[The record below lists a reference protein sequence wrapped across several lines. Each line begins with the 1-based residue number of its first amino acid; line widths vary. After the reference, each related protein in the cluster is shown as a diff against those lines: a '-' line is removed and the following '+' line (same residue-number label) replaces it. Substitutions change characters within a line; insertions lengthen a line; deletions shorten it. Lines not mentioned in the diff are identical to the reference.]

1 MKIRF
6 FRCDLF
12 NLKNLK
18 ANKFQKELNLFMQ
31 NEEKT
36 EKFRQLVENKFQI
49 YNSLFMSL
57 PYDKMT
63 NIGMLLPF
71 LYEESKIGY
80 EKGKSPEEIV
90 EEFFAK
96 HTELE
101 TEEQK
106 TELLFKII
114 QYIERQVVLFD
125 SIEDAAFCE
134 LHPPSEAGTLLQL
147 HERALQELQVTA
159 TRDKMRDFAVRV
171 VFTAHPTQFYPNSV
185 QRILHDLRSAIMKDS
200 VTEIDMLL
208 QQLGKTPFLNRE
220 KPTPLDEAMSIIFY
234 LRYVYYDSLGE
245 LYRKIKNSFGTDH
258 FTPPH
263 DIFQLGFW
271 PGGDRDGNPFVTAEI
286 TYKVAQELHISIL
299 KSYYEHLKNLRR
311 RLSFRGISEVL
322 EVLSHELYD
331 AIFKED
337 NITANHILSRISEAE
352 KILTEQHNG
361 LFKNLLEDF
370 KDRVRIFGTH
380 FATLDI
386 RQDSRVHQS
395 VIDEIIA
402 EKSGLDLQN
411 ITTEEKLR
419 WLLET
424 ETVLNPDDF
433 TGITKDTLQNI
444 YNIRSI
450 QEKNGERG
458 LNRYIISNSD
468 EVKDVLNVFGMFRLC
483 GYSEEEINID
493 IVPLFET
500 MEGLDAGEKVM
511 KELYELPVYRKH
523 LERRGNSQTIMLGF
537 SDGTKDGG
545 YLKANWEIYETKEQ
559 LTKISDENNIKV
571 IFFDGR
577 GGPPARGGGKT
588 HDFYASQGKTIANN
602 KIEITIQGQTITSVF
617 GNKDQA
623 KYNFEQLLT
632 AGIENDVFKNS
643 KKDLTE
649 KERNLIQELAE
660 ISFRKYSEL
669 KAHPIFVPYLQEMST
684 LEYYGRT
691 NIGSRPSKRGGTN
704 ELKFEDLRAIPFVG
718 SWSQLKQNIPGFFG
732 FGFAL
737 SELKSQG
744 RFDEVH
750 ALYKGSDFF
759 KTLVLNSMMSMN
771 KSYFPLTYYMKNN
784 QKFGSFWNVLFEEY
798 ELSKSM
804 MLELT
809 GFKMLM
815 EEEPISRKS
824 VKIREKIVLPLLS
837 IQQYALMKIQKDE
850 GNREAY
856 EKLVMRS
863 LFGNI
868 NASRNSA

>member
-1 MKIRF
+1 
-6 FRCDLF
+6 
-12 NLKNLK
+12 
-18 ANKFQKELNLFMQ
+18 MQ
-31 NEEKT
+31 NHEKS
-36 EKFRQLVENKFQI
+36 EKFRQIVENKFQI

-57 PYDKMT
+57 PYDKMS

-71 LYEESKIGY
+71 LYEESKAGY
-80 EKGKSPEEIV
+80 EKGKTPEEIV
-90 EEFFAK
+90 EEFFAS
-96 HTELE
+96 HTSLE
-101 TEEQK
+101 SEEQK

-125 SIEDAAFCE
+125 SIEDASFAE
-134 LHPPSEAGTLLQL
+134 LHPAGESGTLLNL
-147 HERALQELQVTA
+147 YDRAVQQDLLAAVRE
-159 TRDKMRDFAVRV
+159 KMKDFGVRV
-171 VFTAHPTQFYPNSV
+171 VFTAHPTQFYPSSV
-185 QRILHDLRSAIMKDS
+185 QRILHDLRSAIKKDS

-220 KPTPLDEAMSIIFY
+220 KPTPFDEALSIIFY

-245 LYRKIKNSFGTDH
+245 LYGQIKYRFADKD

-263 DIFQLGFW
+263 DILQLGFW
-271 PGGDRDGNPFVTAEI
+271 PGGDRDGNPFVTAE
-286 TYKVAQELHISIL
+286 TTLKVADELYSSVL
-299 KSYYEHLKNLRR
+299 KSYYEHLKKLRR
-311 RLSFRGISEVL
+311 RLSFSGVSEL
-322 EVLSHELYD
+322 LAALSDELYD
-331 AIFKED
+331 AIFREQT
-337 NITANHILSRISEAE
+337 ITSDQILETVSEAQQ
-352 KILTEQHNG
+352 ILLQKHNG
-361 LFKNLLEDF
+361 LFKDLLDDF
-370 KDRVRIFGTH
+370 EDRVKIFGTH

-395 VIDEIIA
+395 VIDEIINK
-402 EKSGLDLQN
+402 KSGMEFEN
-411 ITTEEKLR
+411 ISTEEKLQ

-424 ETVLNPDDF
+424 DTVLDPEDF
-433 TGITKDTLQNI
+433 EDVTRDTLR
-444 YNIRSI
+444 NIRNIKAI
-450 QEKNGERG
+450 QNKNGQRG
-458 LNRYIISNSD
+458 LSRYIISNSD
-468 EVKDVLNVFGMFRLC
+468 QIKDVLNVFGLFRLC
-483 GYSEEEINID
+483 GYSEDEINID

-500 MEGLDAGEKVM
+500 MEGLDAGEDVM
-511 KELYELPVYRKH
+511 RQLYDLPVYRKH
-523 LERRGNSQTIMLGF
+523 LERRGNQQTIMLGF

-559 LTKISDENNIKV
+559 LTKAADEKGIRV

-649 KERNLIQELAE
+649 AERKLIEELAE
-660 ISFRKYSEL
+660 ISFQKYSQL
-669 KAHPIFVPYLQEMST
+669 KAHPMFVPYLQEMST
-684 LEYYGRT
+684 LEYYGKT
-691 NIGSRPSKRGGTN
+691 NIGSRPTKRAGSN

-718 SWSQLKQNIPGFFG
+718 SWSQLKQNVPGFFG
-732 FGFAL
+732 FGFAVN
-737 SELKSQG
+737 ELKKQR
-744 RFDEVH
+744 RFDEVK

-784 QKFGSFWNVLFEEY
+784 EKFGDFWTVIFDEY
-798 ELSKSM
+798 TLSRDL
-804 MLELT
+804 MLELS
-809 GFKMLM
+809 GFRMLM
-815 EEEPISRKS
+815 EEEPLSRKS

-837 IQQYALMKIQKDE
+837 IQQFALMKIQKVE
-850 GNREAY
+850 GNRDVY